1 MHFIGGERVK
11 VKVVK
16 VKEKDMKS
24 LWRLSP
30 IVSKPSDSSCFSFIK
45 KRYLWLNGMIIGY
58 RVAIEKPCDV
68 SFDADELDLSCFS
81 EEAKKNEA

>member
-1 MHFIGGERVK
+1 MK
-11 VKVVK
+11 VRVVK
-16 VKEKDMKS
+16 VKEKDVNS

-30 IVSKPSDSSCFSFIK
+30 MVSKPSDNSCFSFIK

-58 RVAIEKPCDV
+58 RVAIEKPCNV
-68 SFDADELDLSCFS
+68 SFDADELDLSYFL